1 MGRDFIKNLGFYRF
15 LVGDGFV
22 IIVVGFFGGFFNII
36 YGENI
41 GVMVIIKVYSIWVI
55 LWVVILVI
63 LFLFV

>member
-1 MGRDFIKNLGFYRF
+1 MGRDFIKNSGFYRF

-22 IIVVGFFGGFFNII
+22 IIAVGFFGGFFNII

-55 LWVVILVI
+55 LWAVILVI